1 MRRTLHGSSREG
13 DGVEPRSAVRV
24 RVPAKVNLFLS
35 VRGLRPDGYHEMV
48 TVLQTVDLHDEL
60 TCTLHG
66 SPWARAHPAARQL
79 MDLVLSTDAGPEVPV
94 DGSNLVLRAAAA
106 LLQRLG
112 IAVGD
117 RDAPAAARPCT
128 RLHLRKGIPV
138 AAGMAGGSAD
148 AAATLVALDR
158 LWEVGLDRDVLTELA
173 AGLGADVPFCLHGG
187 TALAT
192 GTGTDT
198 VRVLARGEFSWVVC
212 EARGPGLST
221 PDVFA
226 AHDVLDAAGNA
237 RGQHD
242 PAEPDLVLQAL
253 RTGDV
258 ELLAEGLHNDL
269 QAAAVSLRPELADG
283 LEALRGAGAVA
294 ALVSGSGPTLL
305 GLARDPEH
313 ARAVA
318 EGLEGRFRR
327 VHVAR
332 SAAGG
337 PRVVQAPAGIASQA
351 PR

>member
-1 MRRTLHGSSREG
+1 M
-13 DGVEPRSAVRV
+13 RV

-35 VRGLRPDGYHEMV
+35 VRGLREDGYHELV

-79 MDLVLSTDAGPEVPV
+79 MDLVLSHDGGPEVPA

-117 RDAPAAARPCT
+117 RDAPAATRPCT
-128 RLHLRKGIPV
+128 RLQLRKGIPV

-148 AAATLVALDR
+148 AAAALVGLDR
-158 LWEVGLDRDVLTELA
+158 LWEVGLDHDVLAELA
-173 AGLGADVPFCLHGG
+173 ADLGADVPFCLHGG

-212 EARGPGLST
+212 EARGNGLST
-221 PDVFA
+221 PEVFA
-226 AHDVLDAAGNA
+226 AHDALAAGGNG
-237 RGQHD
+237 RSSRVS
-242 PAEPDLVLQAL
+242 AEPDLVLQAL

-269 QAAAVSLRPELADG
+269 QAAAVSLRPDLADG
-283 LEALRGAGAVA
+283 LEAVRRAGAVA

-318 EGLEGRFRR
+318 EGLEDRFRR
-327 VHVAR
+327 VHVVR

-337 PRVVQAPAGIASQA
+337 PRVSQVPAGSSTHA

>member
-1 MRRTLHGSSREG
+1 M
-13 DGVEPRSAVRV
+13 RV

-35 VRGLRPDGYHEMV
+35 VRGLREDGYHELV

-79 MDLVLSTDAGPEVPV
+79 MDLVLSHDGGPEVPG
-94 DGSNLVLRAAAA
+94 DGSNLVLRAATA
-106 LLQRLG
+106 LLRRLG

-117 RDAPAAARPCT
+117 RDAPAVARPCT
-128 RLHLRKGIPV
+128 RLHLSKNIPV

-148 AAATLVALDR
+148 AAAALVGLDR
-158 LWEVGLDRDVLTELA
+158 LWEVDLGRDALAELA
-173 AGLGADVPFCLHGG
+173 TGLGADVPFCLHGG

-212 EARGPGLST
+212 EAPGDGLST
-221 PDVFA
+221 PEVFA
-226 AHDVLDAAGNA
+226 AHDALVAGTA
-237 RGQHD
+237 GRAER
-242 PAEPDLVLQAL
+242 PSAEPDLVLQAL

-258 ELLAEGLHNDL
+258 ELLAEGVHNDL
-269 QAAAVSLRPELADG
+269 QAAAVQLRPDLADG
-283 LEALRGAGAVA
+283 LGAVRRAGAVA

-313 ARAVA
+313 AQAVA
-318 EGLEGRFRR
+318 TALDGRFRR
-327 VHVAR
+327 VRVVR

-337 PRVVQAPAGIASQA
+337 PRIAQVPAGSSAQA